1 VALHPSGRLLYVM
14 NELDGTVSCYGYDAI
29 RGRVLEQSQRVA
41 ITTGGGALVVHSSGR
56 FLYTSGG
63 VNVEERGGVGV
74 WQIDSLTGAL
84 TWVDMWTAGVGP
96 PAVIALIADGSSL
109 LVLSQETDRVI
120 RLRVDTASGRLS
132 DPVEVAEAEQP
143 LSIAVKYL

>member
-1 VALHPSGRLLYVM
+1 
-14 NELDGTVSCYGYDAI
+14 
-29 RGRVLEQSQRVA
+29 
-41 ITTGGGALVVHSSGR
+41 
-56 FLYTSGG
+56 
-63 VNVEERGGVGV
+63 
-74 WQIDSLTGAL
+74 
-84 TWVDMWTAGVGP
+84 MWTAGVGP
-96 PAVIALIADGSSL
+96 AAVIALIAEGSSL